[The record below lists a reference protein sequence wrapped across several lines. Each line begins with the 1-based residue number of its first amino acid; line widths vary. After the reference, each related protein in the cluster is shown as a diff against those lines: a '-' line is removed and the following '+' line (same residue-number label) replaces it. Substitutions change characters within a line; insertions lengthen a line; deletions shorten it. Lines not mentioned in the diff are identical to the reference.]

1 MSKIIPLQI
10 NNILG
15 GQSLTEYLADD
26 SQFQNSIGI
35 DPELPRTDTGIKPSG
50 ILRPSALEIMSGSA
64 INAGV
69 VAIITQPKT
78 TDIYVVLDNGRLVK
92 YDKDLT
98 NEVIVYDNLGVAYGA
113 FYQNDYIY
121 ICYATDIAR
130 YGKLSLTPT
139 GDYKGTW
146 DASSNDPELANGT
159 GTSGDYY
166 FVQTGGTVNFGAG
179 NITFVQGNYVS
190 YNGSIWSK
198 VDMSMTTGVW
208 TGATLGSQTALTDT
222 TYPSLLGTGQY
233 PKHATF
239 NHADNKTYVL
249 DYKDSQGMVHY
260 VKTDKDGA
268 DDNSTYN
275 ALDLPFNMKPTCGCS
290 YATDV
295 AIGAIQTTDDSVI
308 QGKSAVYLWDTVDTS
323 FYREVPISGVLTALQ
338 FKGGKLYAITGSVSG
353 KGGHILYQYDGSLDF
368 VPLKYI
374 PEGYPPTA
382 YAIDYVKE
390 RLMWGSFVSEPEN
403 ACVVYAYGG
412 LSGNA
417 VHSIF
422 KSNLT
427 HTATDGMVT
436 ALKWVLQGN
445 FATPT
450 ILTGGKNSTEFEY
463 KLEKTSATYG
473 TSYFSSK
480 IFNLGQAFT
489 IKEVTIPLATT
500 LADNMTITAKLYID
514 EGSTTSTLRTI
525 NSTNFPDTKINR
537 NIKLIPSTNASGQ
550 NNFYLELKWSGTALC
565 PVSLPINFL
574 VEIED

>member
-15 GQSLTEYLADD
+15 GQSMTEYLADD

-50 ILRPSALEIMSGSA
+50 ILRPSALEIMSGA
-64 INAGV
+64 NINSHP

-78 TDIYVVLDNGRLVK
+78 TDIYVVLFNGKIIR
-92 YDKDLT
+92 YDKDLD
-98 NEVIVYDNLGVAYGA
+98 NETVVGTVAGDNAEGA

-121 ICYATDIAR
+121 ITGTGASKNDISR
-130 YGKLSLTPT
+130 YGKLSGTPT
-139 GDYKGTW
+139 LTD
-146 DASSNDPELANGT
+146 
-159 GTSGDYY
+159 
-166 FVQTGGTVNFGAG
+166 
-179 NITFVQGNYVS
+179 
-190 YNGSIWSK
+190 
-198 VDMSMTTGVW
+198 GVW
-208 TGATLGSQTALTDT
+208 TSATLGSQTALTDN
-222 TYPSLLGTGQY
+222 TYPSFLGAGQY
-233 PKHATF
+233 PKHFAF

-295 AIGAIQTTDDSVI
+295 AIGAIQTIDDSVI
-308 QGKSAVYLWDTVDTS
+308 QGKSSIYLWDTVDTS

-417 VHSIF
+417 VHSIL

-500 LADNMTITAKLYID
+500 LAENMTITAKLYID